1 MNILAAWY
9 NDKSVCSGLEWINI
23 YFIKDNVL
31 IYILNNCMF
40 VYDRVRRLWIYN
52 CQIFRIEMYEW
63 KQKMRKVRDMNE
75 DVNWFISEINKKKT
89 RIILTKKYVVL
100 CLHFLL
106 FFFLLLLTLFDVRRK
121 KMKEEDRHISIQTRP
136 PRQNRQREKK
146 STTCRLFFSLSP
158 STHSRP

>member
-1 MNILAAWY
+1 M
-9 NDKSVCSGLEWINI
+9 
-23 YFIKDNVL
+23 
-31 IYILNNCMF
+31 
-40 VYDRVRRLWIYN
+40 YDRVRRLWIYN

-89 RIILTKKYVVL
+89 RIILTKKYIVL

-146 STTCRLFFSLSP
+146 STTCRVFFFSLSVYP
-158 STHSRP
+158 FPTVVNRDGRRMRIQRKQKE